1 MNQDIKHNRLID
13 YLVLVGPEKK
23 ITFDVSHA
31 HPTRSS
37 HQCSTSP
44 PVILNRFPAVDHPDF
59 ELAYDVSYF
68 CQPEGSNSHSEE
80 TKTHIFMLTYTET
93 NRKTYGICLSFPH
106 LFDPPSTVDNS
117 ECTLLDNLCIQEW
130 GTLSV
135 CLLSRHPFF
144 QFFSRCLTTLSHFV
158 QDFSETEPLWKELLN
173 HKSPTINPTH
183 PMSRRRRILAEIV
196 SWIKQLLVLDAPEPG
211 SSLEVELEVDPA
223 LILAYPS
230 THRLPL
236 FELPVHRVFA
246 TLDVCTVIEI
256 FKLVLSEHKVAS
268 CGTCEPLHFLLFFL
282 RKCCNLIY

>member
-1 MNQDIKHNRLID
+1 MTQDIKHNRLID

-23 ITFDVSHA
+23 ISFDVSHA
-31 HPTRSS
+31 RPTRSY

-93 NRKTYGICLSFPH
+93 NRRTYGICLSFPH